1 MPVFS
6 KLMLIAVG
14 AGVAN
19 ALPIIVPDGQE
30 NRVVD
35 LDSPAGFAPTT
46 VESKLPGHLVCDD
59 SDVVPDE
66 KVHDFIDQCKLSIP
80 NGTVGL
86 HLPLCPGP
94 DGSKILPCT
103 NCTGIWGNAD
113 PTTGTVWVEGC
124 CAWPAP
130 IICPGDLSPIT
141 DPNEI
146 TKFVQT
152 MFPSLV

>member
-1 MPVFS
+1 MPEYVVHAA
-6 KLMLIAVG
+6 MLLLAMLGAV
-14 AGVAN
+14 
-19 ALPIIVPDGQE
+19 
-30 NRVVD
+30 R
-35 LDSPAGFAPTT
+35 GFAPTT

-152 MFPSLV
+152 MFPLEIGPLPPKQVQDLKYWPGVW